1 MDLVSIVIPYFKKRK
16 FIDKSISSILNQTYS
31 NYEILIIYDDED
43 QTDLN
48 YLFEKYNSNKKIKFF
63 INKKNL
69 GAGLSRNIG
78 IENAKG
84 TYIAFIDA
92 DDIWNKNKL
101 ERQILFMKTDNIQA
115 CHTSYQII
123 DENDKII
130 GQRKA
135 RSFLNL
141 NELIKSC
148 DIGLSTVVI
157 ERKVFKINLK
167 FPNIKTKEDFVLWLK
182 MIKNKVN
189 IIALDENLLSW
200 RRVNQSLSNSIFRKL
215 IDGFKVYYIYMGYNF
230 LISFYYLICLSINY
244 LWKRIDE

>member
-48 YLFEKYNSNKKIKFF
+48 YLFEKYKSNKKIKFF

-182 MIKNKVN
+182 MINNKVN

-244 LWKRIDE
+244 LRKRIDE